1 MTKLKTGLLVLIKCV
16 CILNDLCP
24 GCVGNVISFFFAR
37 GDIVKILFVFLSQSP
52 VEAREDKAT
61 IKCETSP
68 PSSPRSLRLDQMN
81 FAQLTGSLED
91 GRG

>member
-1 MTKLKTGLLVLIKCV
+1 MFRVCGKCHLLFCERRYRDDFVCV
-16 CILNDLCP
+16 
-24 GCVGNVISFFFAR
+24 V
-37 GDIVKILFVFLSQSP
+37 LSQSP

-68 PSSPRSLRLDQMN
+68 PSSPRGLRLDQMN